1 MFYLKI
7 SNKYIISERL
17 SFINVHEVG
26 TNDLGVLADLVS
38 RFAFNT
44 TIIVD
49 KSSTQPLS
57 RISYRNKM

>member
-1 MFYLKI
+1 MFYPKI
-7 SNKYIISERL
+7 SNKYIISEHL

>member
-1 MFYLKI
+1 MFYPKI

-17 SFINVHEVG
+17 NEVG

>member
-1 MFYLKI
+1 MFYPKI

-26 TNDLGVLADLVS
+26 SNDLGVLADLVS

-57 RISYRNKM
+57 RISYRNKI

>member
-1 MFYLKI
+1 MFYPKI

-38 RFAFNT
+38 QFAFNT

>member
-1 MFYLKI
+1 MFYPKI

-17 SFINVHEVG
+17 SEVG

>member
-1 MFYLKI
+1 MFYPKI

>member
-1 MFYLKI
+1 MFYPKI

-17 SFINVHEVG
+17 SEVG

-49 KSSTQPLS
+49 KSSTQRLS

>member
-1 MFYLKI
+1 MFYPKI

-26 TNDLGVLADLVS
+26 TNDLGVLAHLVS
-38 RFAFNT
+38 RFALNT

>member
-1 MFYLKI
+1 MFYPKI

-26 TNDLGVLADLVS
+26 TNDLGVLADLIS

>member
-1 MFYLKI
+1 MFYPKI

-57 RISYRNKM
+57 RVKLLS

>member
-1 MFYLKI
+1 MFYPKI

-57 RISYRNKM
+57 RISYRNKI

>member
-1 MFYLKI
+1 MFYPKI

-57 RISYRNKM
+57 RISYRNNM

>member
-1 MFYLKI
+1 MFYPKI

-38 RFAFNT
+38 RFAFNA

>member
-1 MFYLKI
+1 MFYPKI

-49 KSSTQPLS
+49 KSSTQRLS

>member
-1 MFYLKI
+1 MFYPKI

-44 TIIVD
+44 MIIVD

>member
-1 MFYLKI
+1 MFYPKI

-17 SFINVHEVG
+17 NFINVHEVG

-57 RISYRNKM
+57 RISYCNKM

>member
-1 MFYLKI
+1 MFYPKI

-17 SFINVHEVG
+17 SEVG

-57 RISYRNKM
+57 RISYRHKM